1 MLASQLLV
9 LAIFAF
15 AVLQRIGAY
24 PPEKRGIILDT
35 DILYRKVGYGFAVW
49 AGKVWSKVG
58 PALAGVVGGMGSR
71 TFSRLEAAFSPRG
84 TLASGGLY
92 NSMAVWTVVLLG
104 LALLV
109 AFFIR

>member
-1 MLASQLLV
+1 MGQGVAQGLGQ
-9 LAIFAF
+9 
-15 AVLQRIGAY
+15 G
-24 PPEKRGIILDT
+24 RGQ
-35 DILYRKVGYGFAVW
+35 VW
-49 AGKVWSKVG
+49 GKVWGKVG
-58 PALAGVVGGMGSR
+58 PALSGVVGGMGSR